1 MNENEKVTTEEEK
14 TASCCM
20 SLTNAASEKQ
30 SCFSK
35 MTDACRMACDR
46 FLRARLLV
54 SYRMTMRV
62 QGHPCISDAVPA
74 LSQTIEVQNPKMNR
88 SNVMTKEG
96 NVEIRLSDLT
106 LGLTVMTLAC
116 TALCSIKAL
125 LCRKCGM

>member
-1 MNENEKVTTEEEK
+1 MNENEKVMMNEEK
-14 TASCCM
+14 TAGCSVP
-20 SLTNAASEKQ
+20 LANAASEKQ

-54 SYRMTMRV
+54 SYRMTVRV
-62 QGHPCISDAVPA
+62 QDHPCIPDAVPI
-74 LSQTIEVQNPKMNR
+74 LSETVEHQNSQTNR
-88 SNVMTKEG
+88 SNVMKKEG

-106 LGLTVMTLAC
+106 LGLTAMSLVC

-125 LCRKCGM
+125 FCRKCGR